1 VNALYVGGDFATT
14 LWEGMENPLTGG
26 VPVSGLGD
34 EALWLPSTTSLAV
47 RNGDFLLTVG
57 VALTLGEDAA
67 RRGIGEAVAR
77 LILPRV

>member
-1 VNALYVGGDFATT
+1 
-14 LWEGMENPLTGG
+14 
-26 VPVSGLGD
+26 
-34 EALWLPSTTSLAV
+34 LAV
-47 RNGDFLLTVG
+47 RNGDYLLTVG